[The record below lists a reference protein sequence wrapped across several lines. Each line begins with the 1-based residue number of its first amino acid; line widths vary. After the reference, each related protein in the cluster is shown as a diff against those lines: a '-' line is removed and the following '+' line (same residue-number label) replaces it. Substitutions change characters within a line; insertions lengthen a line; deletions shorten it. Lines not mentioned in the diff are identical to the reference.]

1 MCKLSRRLKPF
12 VAIARHTGTKPLIEA
27 HGHNLV
33 LRGGRN
39 GIVAD
44 RETQSRERATVEW
57 PNADETFEGDDGKSP
72 QVGAP
77 IGLDAVNL
85 FGTHVMRR
93 SDHGAAVGQ
102 GTKRNVGGSGLGD
115 TEVEDL
121 GDDGSVAAR
130 QKDVFRL
137 EIAMDDADLVCRAN
151 AFRHLANNFADFL
164 DR

>member
-1 MCKLSRRLKPF
+1 MCKLSRRRKPF
-12 VAIARHTGTKPLIEA
+12 VSIARHTGTKPLIEA

-102 GTKRNVGGSGLGD
+102 RTKRSVGGSGLGN

-121 GDDGSVAAR
+121 GYDGSVAAHP
-130 QKDVFRL
+130 KDDVRL
-137 EIAMDDADLVCRAN
+137 DIRIDEAEP
-151 AFRHLANNFADFL
+151 
-164 DR
+164 